1 MVTVERMEGLAQDIR
16 GQGPLPASV
25 RPRKGGIHVSGSG
38 QPCGLHRR
46 PEGQRKGARL
56 EAGGC
61 AAPLRPALACG
72 PARPSAAPCWL
83 RFDSRPACKSWQP
96 GWVQKAQTQPG
107 TKRVSPGQPCRR
119 AHPSHC
125 PQSNRTD
132 SDLPLPSPAGTLN

>member
-72 PARPSAAPCWL
+72 PARPSAAPAL
-83 RFDSRPACKSWQP
+83 TRVLPASLGNQDGSSKPKPNQGQRGYHLGSRAAGRTP
-96 GWVQKAQTQPG
+96 VT
-107 TKRVSPGQPCRR
+107 V
-119 AHPSHC
+119 PSLTGPTRIFRC
-125 PQSNRTD
+125 
-132 SDLPLPSPAGTLN
+132 LPLLAR